1 MFREKF
7 GRRKFIEEASSAAAA
22 GDYFFWDPE
31 ILQQVDKNYE
41 KGPYFEAG
49 VFHDAFT

>member
-1 MFREKF
+1 MLREKLR
-7 GRRKFIEEASSAAAA
+7 RRKFIEEASSAAATV
-22 GDYFFWDPE
+22 DYFFGDPE